1 MKLTNNIEEIFVK
14 SGAVLKGHFLLSSGL
29 HSPIY
34 WEKFQVLQFPN
45 YVEQLCQLIANNF
58 RNKDV
63 QLVAGPTTGG
73 IILAYEVGRQL
84 GVRSIFAE
92 KRDEEKERVFRRGF
106 KISPGERVLV
116 VDDVMTTGGSIFE
129 VIAAVNKTGGRVV
142 GVGIL
147 VDRSEKKVDFG
158 APFFSCL
165 RSATQTYPPQN
176 CPLCAAGIP
185 LVRPGGS

>member
-1 MKLTNNIEEIFVK
+1 MTDKVEEIFIK
-14 SGAVLKGHFLLSSGL
+14 SGAVLKGHFLLTSGL

-45 YVEQLCQLIANNF
+45 YVEQLCRMIADNF
-58 RNKDV
+58 RDKNV

-92 KRDEEKERVFRRGF
+92 KKGEEKERVFRRGF
-106 KISPGERVLV
+106 TVSPTERVLV

-129 VIAAVNKTGGRVV
+129 VIAAVNKLGGRVL

-147 VDRSEKKVDFG
+147 VDRSEKKVDFSV
-158 APFFSCL
+158 PFFACL
-165 RSATQTYPPQN
+165 RSATQTYKPDN
-176 CPLCAAGIP
+176 CPLCAAGLP
-185 LVRPGGS
+185 LEKRGA